1 MIPFTNRLVRKVLFS
16 IYSAVKFK
24 SRETGLITLL
34 SAPRYPSAFFPLDRW
49 LLESRVRLSQ
59 GILLENKSY
68 HRILDLLRSPKYDW
82 DWRSHWTFSPS
93 IWVETKRKRYHL
105 WRFDHSWFYLQPD
118 DLLVKSTH
126 GEYHF
131 SLKTMLLITRRA
143 NTCSVSIARDSV
155 KPDILFIKMTT
166 TEGTISLW

>member
-34 SAPRYPSAFFPLDRW
+34 SARRYPSAFFPLDRW

-68 HRILDLLRSPKYDW
+68 HRILDLLRSPNYDW

-126 GEYHF
+126 GEYYF